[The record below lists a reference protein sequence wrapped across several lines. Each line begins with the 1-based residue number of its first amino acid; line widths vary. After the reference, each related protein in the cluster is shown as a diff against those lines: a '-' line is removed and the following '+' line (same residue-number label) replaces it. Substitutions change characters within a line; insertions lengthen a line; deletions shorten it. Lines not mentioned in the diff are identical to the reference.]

1 MENISAD
8 DKDKIYHMS
17 LQKTD
22 SNFKGYGLAKIS
34 KKALLNNMK
43 LFRSM
48 PFELSDKENYYGLI
62 RKNLVNDNYH
72 IIKSDKYNLAE
83 INTPEDL
90 SVCSFKNETI

>member
-17 LQKTD
+17 LQKKTD

-48 PFELSDKENYYGLI
+48 PFELSDKEKLLWSNKKEFSKRQL
-62 RKNLVNDNYH
+62 
-72 IIKSDKYNLAE
+72 SYN
-83 INTPEDL
+83 
-90 SVCSFKNETI
+90 